1 MPWFLY
7 LWYNASSFTNIDLY
21 LGAAGSL
28 LSSDAQNHTTAMLYI
43 KETSQE
49 LLQMRDT
56 RNKCPLWITQ
66 RGTCLSVIPLPWVT
80 SVELFTVFLI

>member
-21 LGAAGSL
+21 LGAVGSL
-28 LSSDAQNHTTAMLYI
+28 LSSNAQNHTTAMLYI
-43 KETSQE
+43 METSQE

-56 RNKCPLWITQ
+56 RNDKCPLWITR
-66 RGTCLSVIPLPWVT
+66 RGTCLSAIPLPWVT
-80 SVELFTVFLI
+80 SVELFTVF